1 VKELFSRLSSNL
13 DKRLDFK
20 SRLLLVVAAIVLLPS
35 FFFPLW
41 SLEFWAYQYPEG
53 LNLYIYSHKL
63 VGGDDGNDLNEI
75 NILNHYIGMAEL
87 EEEDFLELKWI
98 PLAMGIFMVL
108 ALRAFIF
115 GRIGKVLDLFMLFA
129 YFGVFSL
136 WSFWYK
142 LHYYGH
148 NLDPRASV
156 KVDPFDP
163 PLFGFEQVGQFKV
176 WSYPGIGSYLLIAF
190 GLILL
195 ASMIISIKN
204 NETLVPGHEK
214 GD

>member
-1 VKELFSRLSSNL
+1 
-13 DKRLDFK
+13 LDFK

-98 PLAMGIFMVL
+98 PLAMGIFIVL

-115 GRIGKVLDLFMLFA
+115 GRIGKVLDVFMLFA